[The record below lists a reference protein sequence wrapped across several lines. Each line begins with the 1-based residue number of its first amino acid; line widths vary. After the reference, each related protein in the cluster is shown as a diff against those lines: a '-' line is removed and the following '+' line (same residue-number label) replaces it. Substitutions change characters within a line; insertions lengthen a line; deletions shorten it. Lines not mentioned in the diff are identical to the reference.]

1 MEIALAFRASE
12 IKMRLTAPIS
22 AILAFAVLFF
32 LPATLLAKT
41 TRHHAHR
48 TVVSHSAHKRSTTAH
63 LERTT
68 ASGHRRAP
76 HAELA
81 VAHTGGHHY
90 RSHRRASGRSISV
103 AAHRAEQPQPLVVA
117 TGSSGAIIRPIL
129 YNKYGRLVVPAP
141 LRGSREILL
150 HQNEVADRDGL
161 TRIQDDDDLIR
172 MRDAGMLVALPVS
185 GGLEVDER
193 LPANRRYCRPW
204 TARFLANLA
213 RAHYAHFHTPLQV
226 NSAVRTVEFQEH
238 LLRING
244 NAAPAEGDTA
254 SPHLTGQA
262 IDLAKH
268 GLSRTEIAWM
278 RGYLLPLIQEGKIDV
293 EEEFQQSCFHISVY
307 QNYVPPSSTP
317 RRSIAASPRVEA
329 SALATALR

>member
-1 MEIALAFRASE
+1 
-12 IKMRLTAPIS
+12 MRLTAPIS
-22 AILAFAVLFF
+22 AFLAFAVLFF

-41 TRHHAHR
+41 THHRAHR
-48 TVVSHSAHKRSTTAH
+48 AVVSRCTHKRSAIRH
-63 LERTT
+63 LRRTRT
-68 ASGHRRAP
+68 SRHRPAP

-81 VAHTGGHHY
+81 AAPTGSHHY
-90 RSHRRASGRSISV
+90 RSRRRASARSVSV
-103 AAHRAEQPQPLVVA
+103 AAHRAERPQSLVVA
-117 TGSSGAIIRPIL
+117 TGPSATIIHPVL
-129 YNKYGRLVVPAP
+129 YNKYGRLIVPAP

-161 TRIQDDDDLIR
+161 TRIQDDRDLIR
-172 MRDAGMLVALPVS
+172 MRDAGMLVALPLS
-185 GGLEVDER
+185 GALEVDER
-193 LPANRRYCRPW
+193 LPSDRRYCRPW

-213 RAHYAHFHTPLQV
+213 RAHYARFHTPLQV

-262 IDLAKH
+262 VDLAKH

-293 EEEFQQSCFHISVY
+293 EEEFKQSCFHISVY
-307 QNYVPPSSTP
+307 QNYVPPSATP
-317 RRSIAASPRVEA
+317 RRSIAASPRIET